1 MGQLQKCRITLEDQE
16 EALISPQISN
26 GSWSSEPKNSSK
38 PKQVAKSFSFSDCH
52 IHGSSW
58 TSPSQFLPRCHAP
71 PSLLCC
77 LYSGKEALELN
88 LFKQWLH
95 WCGFSL
101 LCTVLTCHLRL
112 FLLLNFLKHW
122 LQSFGFSLGCT
133 ECLSIVLDFRGLACT
148 SLLLRLWNFRTRF
161 FKLPRRKKLAPHS
174 LHTNSSGF
182 ESEVRLCF
190 FCRCLFSPSFCL
202 KFLPSHSVHSQKAW
216 FQDGHSHGSAGPV
229 QLKSFWNTNCIWTSS
244 LCQSSCASLEPDQI
258 LTWTLPASSIWLS
271 NSLQSV
277 IFGGRLSTLTW
288 FDRFWCWAI
297 LLPLQ
302 SLKKS
307 DFSSYHHQHLPPT
320 PHLEHL
326 DFVTSKQTFHMLN
339 PVDRCQK
346 KVNFVLQLLTL
357 QLIPN

>member
-1 MGQLQKCRITLEDQE
+1 MGLGHPSQKTRQSRNRLP
-16 EALISPQISN
+16 SP
-26 GSWSSEPKNSSK
+26 
-38 PKQVAKSFSFSDCH
+38 
-52 IHGSSW
+52 
-58 TSPSQFLPRCHAP
+58 SPSQTATSMDLPEHP
-71 PSLLCC
+71 LLNS
-77 LYSGKEALELN
+77 YQGVM
-88 LFKQWLH
+88 LH
-95 WCGFSL
+95 LHYCAVSILGRRRWNWICSSNGYIDCGFSL